1 MRKSIQ
7 FLFAITFL
15 LIILYPH
22 NYVTAKSIAAPVL
35 STPSELINEV
45 NTIRAKYGFGTLQ
58 INPILMS
65 IAQSQADYEQSIGS
79 QTDIDVNGLH
89 PYQRALAAGY
99 LVAGNVTTN
108 VGYLSELLFGG
119 VNVPA
124 KDAVKWWYDDA
135 NHKPYLLF
143 PDYQDIGAGV
153 AQSNNTF
160 YYVIVIAL
168 STGGT
173 PVAYTPPPPLH
184 TSAPTFIP
192 NTPNSDGSIVHIV
205 QKGDTA
211 LGIAIE
217 YGISL
222 TDLYKLN
229 GLTDKSV
236 IYQGTK
242 IIIRAAYTP
251 TPTQPT
257 GTPTERPTITMWPT
271 ASFTATVSP
280 IPPTPAPSPG
290 LAKSAARNA
299 VLAIAAAALVIAGV
313 IAWLARKRK

>member
-1 MRKSIQ
+1 M
-7 FLFAITFL
+7 
-15 LIILYPH
+15 
-22 NYVTAKSIAAPVL
+22 N
-35 STPSELINEV
+35 
-45 NTIRAKYGFGTLQ
+45 
-58 INPILMS
+58 
-65 IAQSQADYEQSIGS
+65 IAQTQADYEQSIGS
-79 QTDIDVNGLH
+79 QTDSDANGLR

-99 LVAGNVTTN
+99 LLAGNITTN
-108 VGYLSELLFGG
+108 VGDLSELLFGG
-119 VNVPA
+119 VNVSA
-124 KDAVKWWYDDA
+124 KDAVQMWYGDA
-135 NHKPYLLF
+135 DHKPYLLSLV
-143 PDYQDIGAGV
+143 YQDIGAGV

-173 PVAYTPPPPLH
+173 PIAYTPPPPLY
-184 TSAPTFIP
+184 TSVPTFIP

-229 GLTDKSV
+229 GLTDRSV

-242 IIIRAAYTP
+242 IIIRAAFTP
-251 TPTQPT
+251 TPTEPT
-257 GTPTERPTITMWPT
+257 ATPTERPTITMWPT

-280 IPPTPAPSPG
+280 IPPTPTPSPG
-290 LAKSAARNA
+290 LAESTARNA
-299 VLAIAAAALVIAGV
+299 VITIAAAALVIAGV
-313 IAWLARKRK
+313 IALLARKRR